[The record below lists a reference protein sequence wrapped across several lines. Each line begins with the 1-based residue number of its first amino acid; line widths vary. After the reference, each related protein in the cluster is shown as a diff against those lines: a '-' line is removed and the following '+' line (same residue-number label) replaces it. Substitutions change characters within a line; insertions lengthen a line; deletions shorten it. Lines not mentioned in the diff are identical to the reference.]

1 MRRTLRIILG
11 VVLIILGL
19 LALLTPFSPGSWLAL
34 IGLEIL
40 GLRLLF
46 QRKLLSLLPRKYRGR
61 VRNMFKF
68 KLLFDRKKKYPDLGK
83 STKDGWDRVVKGGGD
98 KDHKLG

>member
-61 VRNMFKF
+61 MRI
-68 KLLFDRKKKYPDLGK
+68 LFRKMMKKSKNNKTERL
-83 STKDGWDRVVKGGGD
+83 SQ
-98 KDHKLG
+98 

>member
-61 VRNMFKF
+61 MRV
-68 KLLFDRKKKYPDLGK
+68 LFRKIMKKSKNNKTERL
-83 STKDGWDRVVKGGGD
+83 SQ
-98 KDHKLG
+98 